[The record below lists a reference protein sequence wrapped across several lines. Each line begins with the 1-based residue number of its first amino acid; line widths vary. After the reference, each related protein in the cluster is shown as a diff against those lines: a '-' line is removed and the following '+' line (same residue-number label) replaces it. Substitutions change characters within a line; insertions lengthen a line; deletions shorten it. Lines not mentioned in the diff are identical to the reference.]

1 MSKTLAILMVIEKL
15 MTFVFIALLLV
26 KGAAAIEVIE
36 TDISWYTVLAPLG
49 INLLLIPISVVVVNR
64 KLRGY

>member
-15 MTFVFIALLLV
+15 MTFVFIALLLA
-26 KGAAAIEVIE
+26 KGAAALEVIE
-36 TDISWYTVLAPLG
+36 VDISWYTVLAPFG

-64 KLRGY
+64 KLRG